1 MGLACR
7 TLFSPAVRPPVA
19 PAWIVPSGGAP
30 FRMLAGANCG
40 QDWQGQGRLVFCR
53 PNARLDEA
61 AVDLRHE

>member
-19 PAWIVPSGGAP
+19 PARIVSSGGAA
-30 FRMLAGANCG
+30 FRTLAGANCG
-40 QDWQGQGRLVFCR
+40 QDWQGQGRLVLCR
-53 PNARLDEA
+53 PTARPDEA